1 MERILDL
8 TEKDAKNIFTKA
20 EVLRGIKKLENFEWP
35 KYDGSNSIEEFIKLV
50 DNILTEKMGSFPTL
64 VRSIQQDTYNFPIF
78 RAREVTQVKNERLI
92 AEFSYP
98 PLSVSSM
105 GRCNFPGH
113 PVFYASNSPLT
124 AILEA
129 FKESNFQE
137 RKLYLSLW
145 SIIPNKEIFYFESF
159 LRGGL
164 NEKSFYHKFND
175 NLKDDLQKTF
185 KALVN
190 EDQILGM
197 LEYLKFVDSQF
208 TSDETYSISASLAH
222 RRLYFPGNITSD
234 IIMYPSVK
242 SNRNEAN
249 FAIHPNFVDNNM
261 RLDKVYEISLDNFD
275 VSTNTFSMTFHRYGF
290 VSKSAILWDNNTEDK
305 RFRETVKKDFG
316 AFIAAE
322 KNE

>member
-8 TEKDAKNIFTKA
+8 TENDAKNIFTKA
-20 EVLRGIKKLENFEWP
+20 KVLRGIKKLENFEWP
-35 KYDGSNSIEEFIKLV
+35 KFDGSISIEEFIKLI
-50 DNILTEKMGSFPTL
+50 DNILTENMGSFPTL
-64 VRSIQQDTYNFPIF
+64 VRSIKQDSYTYPIF
-78 RAREVTQVKNERLI
+78 RARELSQVKNEKLI

-105 GRCNFPGH
+105 GRCNFSGH

-164 NEKSFYHKFND
+164 NEQSFYHRFNEG
-175 NLKDDLQKTF
+175 LKDDMQKTF
-185 KALVN
+185 KGLVN
-190 EDQILGM
+190 ENQVLGM
-197 LEYLKFVDSQF
+197 IEYLKFVDSQF
-208 TSDETYSISASLAH
+208 TNDNSYSLSASLAH

-261 RLDKVYEISLDNFD
+261 RLDKVYVVSLNNFD
-275 VSTNTFSMTFHRYGF
+275 TSTNTFSITFHRYGF
-290 VSKSAILWDNNTEDK
+290 VSKNSILWNNNTEDET
-305 RFRETVKKDFG
+305 FRKTVGKDFG
-316 AFIAAE
+316 PFMQVNN
-322 KNE
+322 K